1 MATSLDATEVTVV
14 RPAGTVSPT
23 DYSHGPADNNDHSDT
38 GGHDGGTD
46 DNDFPGR
53 G

>member
-1 MATSLDATEVTVV
+1 MATSLDATEVTVI
-14 RPAGTVSPT
+14 RPTAMVSPT
-23 DYSHGPADNNDHSDT
+23 DYSHGPADNNDHFDP
-38 GGHDGGTD
+38 GGQDAGTD